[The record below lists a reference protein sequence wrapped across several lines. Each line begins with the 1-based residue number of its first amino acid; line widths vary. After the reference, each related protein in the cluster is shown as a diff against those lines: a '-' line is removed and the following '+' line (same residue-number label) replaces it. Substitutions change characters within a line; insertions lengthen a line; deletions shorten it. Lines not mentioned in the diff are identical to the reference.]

1 MPKETRA
8 DATPSRAVTAWTQGL
23 LCVAIVASGVIVG
36 GLLHEPD
43 PDLTTTPTS
52 ATRTITEAE
61 PPQPSLVT
69 PPVTYPTQIP
79 GCATVEPPGEG
90 GLMGFSFSGEFGYDN
105 PAYPWFSGPK
115 AVAMSTVLHE
125 ALPDEVVVGFAPVGE
140 SLLFQPILGN
150 PGGSAEFAKFGGF
163 TQARATL
170 RRGDLVGSLSVSVR
184 KSTTPIPPCIAG
196 DLDERRLLADGTT
209 VDTHDTWSQVDG
221 VRTLS
226 RTARAYAPDGS
237 VVVASATDEPP
248 GRGPTGIV
256 PLSVDELVG
265 LVSAPGTRITA
276 PVPPGTPDPPEDCR
290 IATEDAAAIDEA
302 ESRRLDAVLARIPL
316 DGLTLDRPLGSLRPG
331 ADGSGGVCQA
341 VRVTAA
347 GQRSRLSIAIDAG
360 RTAPATESA
369 GPSSGERVTARQLPD
384 GTIVESR
391 ELRTTLTATSE
402 LTRTVVVTRPSGSVV
417 QVVSAAESPAEPLS
431 VAQLEAIA
439 LTPGLE
445 VS

>member
-1 MPKETRA
+1 MPEETRA
-8 DATPSRAVTAWTQGL
+8 DTTPSRAVTAWTQGL

-52 ATRTITEAE
+52 TTSTTTEAE
-61 PPQPSLVT
+61 PPQAPFVT
-69 PPVTYPTQIP
+69 PPVTYPTRIP

-90 GLMGFSFSGEFGYDN
+90 GLMGFAVSGEFGYDN

-115 AVAMSTVLHE
+115 AVAMSTALHE
-125 ALPDEVVVGFAPVGE
+125 ALPGGVAIGFAPVGE

-150 PGGSAEFAKFGGF
+150 PGDFAEFANFGGS
-163 TQARATL
+163 TDARATL
-170 RRGDLVGSLSVSVR
+170 RRGDLAGSLSVSVR
-184 KSTTPIPPCIAG
+184 ESTAPIPPCVAG
-196 DLDERRLLADGTT
+196 ELDERRLLADGTT
-209 VDTHDTWSQVDG
+209 VDTHDTWSQLDG

-237 VVVASATDEPP
+237 VVMASATDAPH
-248 GRGPTGIV
+248 GLDPTGIV

-265 LVSAPGTRITA
+265 LVSAPGARVTA

-290 IATEDAAAIDEA
+290 LAAEDTAAIDEA
-302 ESRRLDAVLARIPL
+302 EARRLNAVLARIPL
-316 DGLTLDRPLGSLRPG
+316 DGLTLDRPLGALRPG
-331 ADGSGGVCQA
+331 ADDSGGACQT
-341 VRVTAA
+341 VRVTVA
-347 GQRSRLSIAIDAG
+347 GHRARLSIAIGAG
-360 RTAPATESA
+360 RTTPTTESA

-384 GTIVESR
+384 GTVVESR
-391 ELRTTLTATSE
+391 EARTTLAATSE
-402 LTRTVVVTRPSGSVV
+402 LTRTVVVTRPAGATV
-417 QVVSAAESPAEPLS
+417 QVVSAADSPAEPLS